1 LNNAEILAGT
11 PYASYAY
18 GYPHKTAYRP
28 FDPPRPLAEVWAEEP
43 REALFLYAHVPFC
56 EQRCGFCNLFTTAW
70 AGPDLPGLYLEALA
84 RQARQVRAALGEA
97 RFARVAIGGGTPTFL
112 SVDQLRRMLA
122 ILTDEMGADLRQASG
137 SVEASPATADP
148 EKLALLRE
156 SGFTRLSLGVQTFDE
171 RESKALGRTQ
181 RRNAVEQAIG
191 HVRDAGFSTLNLDLI
206 YGGEG
211 QSPESW
217 VAAVREALVWQPEE
231 IYLYPLY
238 VRPLTGLGRR
248 SRAWDD
254 QRLAAYRAGR
264 DLLLTAGYRQVSM
277 RMFRRGDAPREEG
290 PVYCCQADGMVG
302 LGCGARSY
310 TRELHYSTEY
320 AVGRT
325 GVRAILEDFV
335 RREEDRFSLAD
346 YGFALDMEEQRRR
359 FVLLALLQCEGLDL
373 DQYQERFGGD
383 PGDDLP
389 ELEGLEPL
397 GLARRDGRRLL
408 LTATGMERSDAIG
421 PWLNSIRVR
430 SLMESYDLR

>member
-1 LNNAEILAGT
+1 MKDELLAET

-28 FDPPRPLAEVWAEEP
+28 LDPPRALAEVWAEEP
-43 REALFLYAHVPFC
+43 REALFLYVHVPFC

-84 RQARQVRAALGEA
+84 RQARQVSAALGPA
-97 RFARVAIGGGTPTFL
+97 RFARIALGGGTPTFL
-112 SVDQLRRMLA
+112 SVDQLRRLLA
-122 ILTDEMGADLRQASG
+122 VVREEMGSDPRAVSG

-156 SGFTRLSLGVQTFDE
+156 AGFGRLSLGVQTFDE

-181 RRNAVEQAIG
+181 RRRVVEEAIG
-191 HVRDAGFSTLNLDLI
+191 HVRDADFPTLNLDLI

-217 VAAVREALVWQPEE
+217 TATVREALIWRPEE

-254 QRLAAYRAGR
+254 QRLAAYRTGR
-264 DLLLTAGYRQVSM
+264 DLLLAAGYHQVSM
-277 RMFRRGDAPREEG
+277 RMFRRDDAPEEAG

-310 TRELHYSTEY
+310 TRRLHYSTEY

-325 GVRAILEDFV
+325 GVRAILEDYV
-335 RREEDRFSLAD
+335 HREEKRFGFAD
-346 YGFALDMEEQRRR
+346 YGFALDPEEQRRR
-359 FVLLALLQCEGLDL
+359 FVLLSLLQSEGLDL
-373 DQYQERFGGD
+373 DAYRERFGGD
-383 PGDDLP
+383 PGDHLP
-389 ELEGLEPL
+389 ELADLEPL
-397 GLARRDGRRLL
+397 GLARQEERRLL
-408 LTATGMERSDAIG
+408 LTETGLERSDAIG
-421 PWLNSIRVR
+421 PWLGSPRVR
-430 SLMESYDLR
+430 GLMESYDLR

>member
-1 LNNAEILAGT
+1 MKDELLAGT
-11 PYASYAY
+11 PYESYAY

-28 FDPPRPLAEVWAEEP
+28 LDPPRPLAEVWADEP
-43 REALFLYAHVPFC
+43 RESLFLYVHVPFC

-70 AGPDLPGLYLEALA
+70 AGPGLPGLYLEALA
-84 RQARQVRAALGEA
+84 RQARQVREALGAA
-97 RFARVAIGGGTPTFL
+97 RFARIAIGGGTPTFL
-112 SVDQLRRMLA
+112 SAGQLRRLLGILA
-122 ILTDEMGADLRQASG
+122 DLGADPREAPG

-156 SGFTRLSLGVQTFDE
+156 AGFGRLSLGVQTFDE

-181 RRNAVEQAIG
+181 RRRAVEEAIG
-191 HVRDAGFSTLNLDLI
+191 HVRDAGFPTLNLDLI

-211 QSPESW
+211 QSLESW
-217 VAAVREALVWQPEE
+217 TATVREALSWQPEE

-264 DLLLTAGYRQVSM
+264 DLLRAAGYRQISM
-277 RMFRRGDAPREEG
+277 RMFRRQDAPEEGG

-310 TRELHYSTEY
+310 TRDLHYSTEY

-325 GVRAILEDFV
+325 GVRAILEDYV
-335 RREEDRFSLAD
+335 RREEERFGRAD
-346 YGFALDMEEQRRR
+346 YGFVLDPEEQRRR
-359 FVLLALLQCEGLDL
+359 FVLLSLLQSEGLDL
-373 DQYQERFGGD
+373 DAYRERFGTD
-383 PGDDLP
+383 PDLDLP
-389 ELEGLEPL
+389 ELGDLEPL
-397 GLARRDGRRLL
+397 GLARREGRRLL
-408 LTATGMERSDAIG
+408 LTEGGLERSDAIG
-421 PWLNSIRVR
+421 PWLGSSRVR
-430 SLMESYDLR
+430 GLMESYDLR